1 MKEIIDIQQTI
12 IIINIINLC
21 NNNNTSQVMTITTT
35 VMIITIKIKES
46 LITLVMRILK
56 NIVHIQQ
63 KTRNMSVK
71 KDNLKVSTLNLL
83 NFVN

>member
-1 MKEIIDIQQTI
+1 MKEIIDIHQTI

-21 NNNNTSQVMTITTT
+21 NNNTSQVTTITTT
-35 VMIITIKIKES
+35 VMIMTIKIKES
-46 LITLVMRILK
+46 LITLGNRILK
-56 NIVHIQQ
+56 NIVRIQQ